1 MALVF
6 YCTKLS
12 SLCNKFSSLA
22 GEISE
27 LITRELSDL
36 PYPNTNSQVKGS
48 VIDYRTYY

>member
-1 MALVF
+1 MAF
-6 YCTKLS
+6 KS
-12 SLCNKFSSLA
+12 STARSFCNKFSSLA

-48 VIDYRTYY
+48 VIDYRTHY